1 MEKEQLKFNEWYNCI
16 VSSLGYI
23 IRDGKKVM
31 PSWRNDTGYHVVR
44 DGKGVTRRIH
54 RMVAGTFL
62 RNDNPD
68 ILTDVNHIDGDKS
81 NNRLSNLEWC
91 TRSKNIQHAYNTGLR
106 EQPKGEISP
115 NAKITLEQAQWIYD
129 NYQVINGK
137 SNGPQ
142 LAKQFGITPITV
154 RTIITGKSGDG
165 RPQWENV
172 IRNRDIPDLNRKGIA
187 RKIAQ
192 IDLETGEVIE
202 IFNSV
207 KEAKLKVP
215 KGDISQCISGRS
227 KTAGGYGWKYLD
239 E

>member
-1 MEKEQLKFNEWYNCI
+1 MEEEQFKFNEWYNCI

-31 PSWRNDTGYHVVR
+31 PSWRNDTGYYVVR
-44 DGKGVTRRIH
+44 DGNGVTRRIH

-91 TRSKNIQHAYNTGLR
+91 TRSENIQHAYDTGLR
-106 EQPKGEISP
+106 EQPKGEVSP

-129 NYQVINGK
+129 NYQVMNGK
-137 SNGPQ
+137 SNGSQ
-142 LAKQFGITPITV
+142 LAKQFGITTITV
-154 RTIITGKSGDG
+154 RAIVTGRSGDG
-165 RPQWENV
+165 RAQWENV
-172 IRNRDIPDLNRKGIA
+172 IRNRDIPELNRKGIA
-187 RKIAQ
+187 RKVAQ

-202 IFNSV
+202 IFNSI

-215 KGDISQCISGRS
+215 KGDIPQCVSGRS
-227 KTAGGYGWKYLD
+227 KSAGGYGWRYLD